1 MRDLRDWIDAVDR
14 LGDIQ
19 RVDGADSYLEIGS
32 IVELYQRR
40 MGLPALLFDNIK
52 GYPKGYRVLAN
63 SSTSAKR
70 IAYSMGLPFES
81 KEKDIVMLWRK
92 YYSEYKLIP
101 SKYVKKGP
109 ILENVLTGK
118 DIDVRKFPTPFWHEL
133 DGGPYIATGSCVIQK
148 DPDSG
153 WNNVGCYR
161 SQIFDKKDIT
171 TVQISEGKQGF
182 IIMNKYK
189 AKGEACPIA
198 ISCGQDP
205 LLFMVA
211 GMEIPYGICE
221 YDVVGGL
228 TGEPVEVV
236 KGPMTGLPIPANAEI
251 VIEGEI
257 MPDKTIDEGPFGE
270 WGGYYG
276 PMRPKPLIKIKSIL
290 HRNDPII
297 LGAMPRRPPCDD
309 TYFRTIFGAAMVWDE
324 LEKAGV
330 PGIQGVC
337 GPEAGGGRY
346 MLIVSIKQ
354 MYPGHAK
361 QAGLIASQCHS
372 GAYVNRVVIVV
383 DDDVDPYNM
392 NDVIWALCTRTDPK
406 DDVEILK
413 RCWSSAADPMG
424 YPVGAEVFNSRM
436 VIDSC
441 IPWERR
447 ADFPKCVGL
456 SPAEKERIINKW
468 KRKLPD
474 LID

>member
-1 MRDLRDWIDAVDR
+1 MRDLREWIDAVDKMGE
-14 LGDIQ
+14 LQ
-19 RVDGADSYLEIGS
+19 RINGADSYMEIGS

-40 MGLPALLFDNIK
+40 MGFPALLFDNIK
-52 GYPKGYRVLAN
+52 GYSKGYRVLAN
-63 SSTSAKR
+63 SSTSVKR
-70 IAYSMGLPFES
+70 IAYSFGLSPES
-81 KEKDIVMLWRK
+81 REKDLIMKWRK
-92 YYSEYKLIP
+92 YLKGYELIP
-101 SKYVKKGP
+101 PKYVKKAP
-109 ILENVLTGK
+109 VLENVLTGK
-118 DIDVRKFPTPFWHEL
+118 NINLHKFPAPFWHEL
-133 DGGPYIATGSCVIQK
+133 DGGRYIATGSCVILK
-148 DPDSG
+148 DPDSD
-153 WNNVGCYR
+153 WVNFGCYR
-161 SQIFDKKDIT
+161 SQVFDKKNIT
-171 TVQISEGKQGF
+171 SVQISEGKQGF

-189 AKGEACPIA
+189 AKGEVCPIA

-205 LLFMVA
+205 LLFMVS
-211 GMEIPYGICE
+211 GMEIPYGMSE

-228 TGEPVEVV
+228 AGEPVEVV
-236 KGPMTGLPIPANAEI
+236 KGPMTGLPIPAKAEI

-257 MPDKTIDEGPFGE
+257 APDELIDEGPFGE

-309 TYFRTIFGAAMVWDE
+309 TYYRTFLRCAAVWDE

-330 PGIQGVC
+330 PGIQGVWA
-337 GPEAGGGRY
+337 PEAGGGRF
-346 MLIVSIKQ
+346 MLVISIKQ

-361 QAGLIASQCHS
+361 QAGLIASQCHA
-372 GAYVNRVVIVV
+372 GAYVNRIVVVV

-447 ADFPKCVGL
+447 SDFPKCVGL
-456 SPAEKERIINKW
+456 SAAEKERTIKKW
-468 KRKLPD
+468 KGKLPHLVD
-474 LID
+474 